1 MDNDETVNNSDRM
14 QPYDGGKIM
23 KEKDLLLVQIEE
35 DICTLVI
42 NRPEKRN
49 VVNPEILSRI
59 GETLREISEDGQIRV
74 VVLRGAGEQA
84 FSAGYDIPRLYKS
97 EDFSIDDPVEEAMS
111 SIESCAVPVIAMI
124 YGYCIGASCGLAIAC
139 DLRLAAD
146 NARMGITVAKLGVV
160 YPPSATMRLINIVGV
175 SAAKELLY
183 TGRLVDAEKA
193 GEIRMV
199 DQVVPSEDLFAVTY
213 DLARKIADNSPQSV
227 RSTKRIISKLLAGQ
241 ALSPQAREEFLLIRK
256 QIVDSD
262 DFKEGQKAF
271 AEKRQPR
278 FRGK

>member
-74 VVLRGAGEQA
+74 VVLRGAGEKA

-97 EDFSIDDPVEEAMS
+97 EDFGIDDPVEDAMS

-124 YGYCIGASCGLAIAC
+124 HGYCIGASCGLAIAC

-146 NARMGITVAKLGVV
+146 SVRMGITVAKLGVV
-160 YPPSATMRLINIVGV
+160 FPPSSTMRLINIVGV

-193 GEIRMV
+193 REIRMV
-199 DQVVPSEDLFAVTY
+199 DQVVPSKDLFAVTY
-213 DLARKIADNSPQSV
+213 DLAREVADNSPQSV
-227 RSTKRIISKLLAGQ
+227 RSTKRIISKLLASQ
-241 ALSPQAREEFLLIRK
+241 ALSPQVREEFLVMRK

>member
-1 MDNDETVNNSDRM
+1 
-14 QPYDGGKIM
+14 M
-23 KEKDLLLVQIEE
+23 KEKDLLLVQIEG

-59 GETLREISEDGQIRV
+59 SEILREISEDGQIRV

-84 FSAGYDIPRLYKS
+84 FSAGYDISRLYKS
-97 EDFSIDDPVEEAMS
+97 EDFRTDDPVEVVMS

-124 YGYCIGASCGLAIAC
+124 HGYCIGASCGLAIAC

-146 NARMGITVAKLGVV
+146 SARFGITVAKLGVV
-160 YPPSATMRLINIVGV
+160 FPPSSTMRLINIIGV

-183 TGRLVDAEKA
+183 TGRLVDAERA
-193 GEIRMV
+193 REIRMV
-199 DQVVPSEDLFAVTY
+199 DQVVPSEDLSAVTY
-213 DLARKIADNSPQSV
+213 NLAREIADNSPQSV

-241 ALSPQAREEFLLIRK
+241 ALSPQAGEEFLVMRQ

-262 DFKEGQKAF
+262 DLKEGRKAF

-278 FRGK
+278 FNGK

>member
-1 MDNDETVNNSDRM
+1 
-14 QPYDGGKIM
+14 M
-23 KEKDLLLVQIEE
+23 KEKDLLLVQVKE

-49 VVNPEILSRI
+49 AVNPEILSRI
-59 GETLREISEDGQIRV
+59 SKTLREISEDEQIRV

-84 FSAGYDIPRLYKS
+84 FSAGYDISRLYKP
-97 EDFSIDDPVEEAMS
+97 EDFSTNDPVEVVMS
-111 SIESCAVPVIAMI
+111 SIESCSVPVIAMI

-146 NARMGITVAKLGVV
+146 SARFGITAAKIGVV
-160 YPPSATMRLINIVGV
+160 FPPNVTMRLINIVGV

-183 TGRLVDAEKA
+183 TGRLIDAERARK
-193 GEIRMV
+193 IRMV
-199 DQVVPSEDLFAVTY
+199 DQVVPTEDLSAVTY
-213 DLARKIADNSPQSV
+213 NLTREIADNSPQSV
-227 RSTKRIISKLLAGQ
+227 RSTKRIISKLLASQ
-241 ALSPQAREEFLLIRK
+241 ALSPQTREEFLVMRK
-256 QIVDSD
+256 QLEDSD

-271 AEKRQPR
+271 AEKHKPS